1 MATNT
6 RSSNLPDFEHYD
18 PSHHAG
24 NELKSFK
31 TWLRRFENRYEIVT
45 DIAATA
51 NAQAKDADKKRW
63 LLNFVS
69 DGVLDNFGL
78 FTIQLHYSKKQHMT
92 TSSKSIA
99 TNLTLSRG
107 GGGDTLTPH
116 LTLLC
121 FKNQKKIM
129 ELCKY
134 MTFPQILYGNR
145 KTKNYENSEMM
156 YTSLIIHYM
165 LTL

>member
-69 DGVLDNFGL
+69 DGVLDNFETLYDTVAL
-78 FTIQLHYSKKQHMT
+78 FKEATYDDLIKKYCDQLNP
-92 TSSKSIA
+92 I
-99 TNLTLSRG
+99 
-107 GGGDTLTPH
+107 
-116 LTLLC
+116 
-121 FKNQKKIM
+121 
-129 ELCKY
+129 
-134 MTFPQILYGNR
+134 
-145 KTKNYENSEMM
+145 
-156 YTSLIIHYM
+156 
-165 LTL
+165 

>member
-1 MATNT
+1 MFGTTKQAWETF
-6 RSSNLPDFEHYD
+6 REFPDFREKINQKSSSRQLF
-18 PSHHAG
+18 PS
-24 NELKSFK
+24 
-31 TWLRRFENRYEIVT
+31 LR
-45 DIAATA
+45 A
-51 NAQAKDADKKRW
+51 
-63 LLNFVS
+63 
-69 DGVLDNFGL
+69 
-78 FTIQLHYSKKQHMT
+78 
-92 TSSKSIA
+92 
-99 TNLTLSRG
+99 LTLSRL
-107 GGGDTLTPH
+107 GGDTLTPH

-165 LTL
+165 LTLWQKHVIRCLRELQFCTWTNFRSRNSNMDLIL